1 MWRRTPMFPNQ
12 TNQKPCLPATPWRG
26 LPEMSTRTLSTPA
39 SSPARGHPT
48 ASRPAL
54 DVPVLDKEPGR
65 LGRRLAVLPGEGHP
79 VWTYVLGILF
89 AVVAIAA
96 LSIVA
101 GLIVTRM
108 LLHVHG
114 VAADD
119 ERFIRFLAGHR
130 SSGLTEASLVG
141 SIMAGGI
148 VLPIVA
154 AVGALIAVAAK
165 HWRLAGFLLFALA
178 VESASYR
185 TTTLVVHRQRPE
197 VHRLENLPVDAS
209 YPSGHTAASIAVYC
223 GLALLLTSRIR
234 NRTAQV
240 AIWVVAILIPVFV
253 AFSRM
258 YRGMHHPLDIAGG
271 VVIGVAA
278 VSMLVLVTRA
288 SGEAAR

>member
-1 MWRRTPMFPNQ
+1 
-12 TNQKPCLPATPWRG
+12 
-26 LPEMSTRTLSTPA
+26 MSTRTLSTPA
-39 SSPARGHPT
+39 SSPLHGHPAART
-48 ASRPAL
+48 AL
-54 DVPVLDKEPGR
+54 DVPVLDQKPGR
-65 LGRRLAVLPGEGHP
+65 LGGRLAALPGNDHP

-89 AVVAIAA
+89 AVVAIAS

-101 GLIVTRM
+101 GLLVTRV

-119 ERFIRFLAGHR
+119 ERFIGFLARHR
-130 SSGLTEASLVG
+130 SNGLTDASLVG
-141 SIMAGGI
+141 STMAGGV

-185 TTTLVVHRQRPE
+185 ATTLVIHRHRPE
-197 VHRLENLPVDAS
+197 VLRLEKLPVNAS
-209 YPSGHTAASIAVYC
+209 YPSGHTAASIAVYG

-234 NRTAQV
+234 NRKAQV

-271 VVIGVAA
+271 VVIGIAA
-278 VSMLVLVTRA
+278 VSALVLVSRA